1 MLDQPSPAMQR
12 SHGSGALT
20 VKSVDGRSRI
30 GGLHQRANA
39 KIRIPKTYGT
49 ALEAVLINTTGG
61 ITGGDTLRWSLEA
74 GADTT
79 ALVTTQACERVYR
92 STGDPAEVSTTIDV
106 GDNAS
111 FFWLPQ
117 ETILFE
123 GGRLSRT
130 LDVRLSGSA
139 RLLALETVILG
150 REAMGETLQGASL
163 HDRWRIRVGDGLIHA
178 DDLRLDIGDEID
190 TGGQAL
196 LAQNRVFATIV
207 SVNPDGD
214 EQRDLDLSGI
224 RALLPET
231 GGASRV
237 GKRIVVRIA
246 ARSGYEMRKQLLPVV
261 ELMLGGNALPKVWRT

>member
-1 MLDQPSPAMQR
+1 
-12 SHGSGALT
+12 
-20 VKSVDGRSRI
+20 
-30 GGLHQRANA
+30 
-39 KIRIPKTYGT
+39 
-49 ALEAVLINTTGG
+49 VLINTTGG
-61 ITGGDTLRWSLEA
+61 ITGGDTLRWALEA
-74 GADTT
+74 GPETT

-92 STGDPAEVSTTIDV
+92 STGEPAAVSTTIEV
-106 GDNAS
+106 GADAS

-123 GGRLSRT
+123 GGRLNRT
-130 LDVRLSGSA
+130 LDIRLAKTA